1 MPSPLL
7 GTDITIALLSALTA
21 RDLLG
26 MAATGAAR
34 LLRTT
39 SSVSILAR
47 PMGIPTAAVR
57 IRHRSHPSARMR
69 GSRCTVQYAVADDSG
84 EESEG

>member
-7 GTDITIALLSALTA
+7 GTDLTIALLSTLTA
-21 RDLLG
+21 RGLLA

-47 PMGIPTAAVR
+47 PMGIPTAAVPDTSSITS
-57 IRHRSHPSARMR
+57 IRSN
-69 GSRCTVQYAVADDSG
+69 AVEQMHLSICSG
-84 EESEG
+84 RR